1 VRYLR
6 MLCNSMA
13 AAAIATAYVVALFL
27 HLNPNLPIN
36 PVRLAPLVSTV
47 GLYYFVHLTAIF
59 YVLLV
64 LRQLLAREVFS
75 PAWISVGV
83 LAWLGALG
91 SAAASALMWRNRSAF
106 ALVVSD
112 DTAVALERSAVSLGA
127 AALLFALV
135 AFTRWTAPRA
145 RAVWAAMFLAVAAA
159 SIVAP
164 LALRGRGAPPVLDAR
179 QIDSVFASARA
190 ARTPKVTVIALDAGS
205 IDIITR
211 AAAEGRLPNFGRIL
225 DAGAVRHLATLHPTS
240 AEAVWAAVATGKLPQ
255 KNGVRSAATYRIA
268 GMGNEAVELLPD
280 YCFAHGLE
288 RFGFIAEQP
297 HTSATFR
304 TRTLWS
310 ISSTNG
316 FSVGVVGWPLTQPA
330 PPVRGYLVSDTYHR
344 VALTPIGLD
353 EQPAIY
359 PADLQADALAAM
371 EMATADLAPVVAA
384 SIGGAPS
391 TLLDARQAAAA
402 RTDRIYAAIGE
413 TMARLRPAQV
423 TLTRFQGLDA
433 IGHYFLRYAQP
444 SEFGDVTDDER
455 RRLGGV
461 LENQYSV
468 VDTAVGRAMA
478 ALGPDDLLVI
488 VSGYGM
494 EPLAMSKRLI
504 ERVIGDPDI
513 SGTHESAPD
522 GFLLAYGASVA
533 PGRGVVRA
541 SVVDVVPTIL
551 YFLGLPI
558 GRDMDGYARTDLFR
572 RAFTEPRP
580 ITFIPTYDR

>member
-6 MLCNSMA
+6 MLSNSMA
-13 AAAIATAYVVALFL
+13 AAAIATAYLIALFL
-27 HLNPNLPIN
+27 QLNPNLPIN
-36 PVRLAPLVSTV
+36 PARLAPLVSTV
-47 GLYYFVHLTAIF
+47 GLYYFVHLTAVF

-64 LRQLLAREVFS
+64 MRQLLAREVFS

-83 LAWLGALG
+83 LAWLGALA

-112 DTAVALERSAVSLGA
+112 DTALALERSAVSLA
-127 AALLFALV
+127 AATLLFALV
-135 AFTRWTAPRA
+135 AITRWTAPRA
-145 RAVWAAMFLAVAAA
+145 RASWTAMFLAVTAA
-159 SIVAP
+159 SIVVP
-164 LALRGRGAPPVLDAR
+164 LSLRGRGSPPVLEAR
-179 QIDSVFASARA
+179 PIDSVFASARA
-190 ARTPKVTVIALDAGS
+190 ERTPKVTVIAIDAASLDL
-205 IDIITR
+205 ITR
-211 AAAEGRLPNFGRIL
+211 AAAEGRLPNFGRLL
-225 DAGAVRHLATLHPTS
+225 DNGAVRHLATLHPTS
-240 AEAVWAAVATGKLPQ
+240 PEAVWAAVGTGKLPQ
-255 KNGVRSAATYRIA
+255 KNGVRSAAMYRIA
-268 GMGNEAVELLPD
+268 GMGGEAVELLPD

-288 RFGFIAEQP
+288 RFGFIVEQP

-310 ISSTNG
+310 IASTNG
-316 FSVGVVGWPLTQPA
+316 FTVGVVAWPLTQPA

-344 VALTPIGLD
+344 VALTAIGLD

-359 PADLQADALAAM
+359 PLDLQADALSAM
-371 EMATADLAPVVAA
+371 EMATSDLAPVVAA

-391 TLLDARQAAAA
+391 TVLDARQETAA
-402 RTDRIYAAIGE
+402 RTDRIYAAIGDV
-413 TMARLRPAQV
+413 MARLHPAQV
-423 TLTRFQGLDA
+423 TLTRFQSLDP

-444 SEFGDVTDDER
+444 VEFGDVTDEER
-455 RRLGGV
+455 RRLGTV
-461 LENQYSV
+461 LERQYGV
-468 VDTAVGRAMA
+468 VDNAIGHAIA
-478 ALGPDDLLVI
+478 GLGADDLLVV

-494 EPLAMSKRLI
+494 EPLAIGKRLI

-513 SGTHESAPD
+513 SGTHEGAPD
-522 GFLLAYGASVA
+522 GFLLAYGAAVA
-533 PGRGVVRA
+533 PGRGEARA

-572 RAFTEPRP
+572 KSFTESRP